1 VVLFV
6 LSRRNKVHGFCHRSW
21 SSSCSYVS
29 FVRGL
34 VINWGTEE
42 GFSPVAI
49 RGVLST
55 MAQALASSL
64 CVRSPIRLLI
74 PSSSLEPTV
83 CPPCSST
90 VCVFPRA
97 SLFSFHSCFDA
108 VLSSPAHYS
117 YSRAPRIAAASAS
130 AATSN
135 ELISSQVRLYF
146 RFHLEPSCGL
156 FQRSPL

>member
-1 VVLFV
+1 MFLRLFCA
-6 LSRRNKVHGFCHRSW
+6 RP
-21 SSSCSYVS
+21 
-29 FVRGL
+29 GL

-64 CVRSPIRLLI
+64 CVRSPSRLLI

-117 YSRAPRIAAASAS
+117 HSRAPRIAAASAS

-135 ELISSQVRLYF
+135 ELISSQVRLCF

-156 FQRSPL
+156 FQRSPLWCPFVC